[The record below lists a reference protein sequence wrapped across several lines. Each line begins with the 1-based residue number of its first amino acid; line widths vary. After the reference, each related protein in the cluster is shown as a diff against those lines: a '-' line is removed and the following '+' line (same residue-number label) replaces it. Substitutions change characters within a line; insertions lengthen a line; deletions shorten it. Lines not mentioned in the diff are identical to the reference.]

1 MNDEIIIKAKADIE
15 VIKHR
20 IYEVRGLRVML
31 DRDLAELYNVETRA
45 LNQAVRRN
53 IDRFPEDFMFVMT
66 DDEMNAWK
74 SQIVM
79 SNSIRMG
86 MRRPPV
92 VFTELGIAMLSS
104 VLRSE
109 TAIQVNINIMRA
121 FVMIRQAVAA
131 WQDTNLKVEQF
142 WGVGEKTAQHLHNMG
157 VFTGKQLRGLTI
169 QQLTTQFGKMGKV
182 LYDFARG
189 IDERPVI
196 TEWVRKSVGCE
207 RTYIND
213 LTKKEDMLAELDTL
227 ADELETRLTR
237 NNFKGRTLV
246 LKVKFNDFK
255 QSTHSSSENGVI
267 EHKERIMSLV
277 RQLLDDVDFQQR
289 PVRLLGIT
297 VTNPVEDEVRRG
309 PVQLYIEWPP
319 YPISEKDAE

>member
-1 MNDEIIIKAKADIE
+1 MNDEIIIKANADIE

-66 DDEMNAWK
+66 EDEMNAWK

-121 FVMIRQAVAA
+121 FVAIRHAIGA
-131 WQDTNLKVEQF
+131 WQGVNLKVEQLSHK
-142 WGVGEKTAQHLHNMG
+142 VDNLNARVDEILHEQNENNMEMA
-157 VFTGKQLRGLTI
+157 VQISALNDALDQLREKPST
-169 QQLTTQFGKMGKV
+169 
-182 LYDFARG
+182 
-189 IDERPVI
+189 P
-196 TEWVRKSVGCE
+196 RKRIG
-207 RTYIND
+207 
-213 LTKKEDMLAELDTL
+213 
-227 ADELETRLTR
+227 
-237 NNFKGRTLV
+237 FKT
-246 LKVKFNDFK
+246 DK
-255 QSTHSSSENGVI
+255 Q
-267 EHKERIMSLV
+267 
-277 RQLLDDVDFQQR
+277 
-289 PVRLLGIT
+289 
-297 VTNPVEDEVRRG
+297 
-309 PVQLYIEWPP
+309 
-319 YPISEKDAE
+319 

>member
-1 MNDEIIIKAKADIE
+1 MNEEIIIKANADIE

-20 IYEVRGLRVML
+20 IYEVRGLRVMF

-45 LNQAVRRN
+45 LNQAVKRN

-121 FVMIRQAVAA
+121 FVAIRHAVSA
-131 WQDTNLKVEQF
+131 WQGVNLKVEQLSHK
-142 WGVGEKTAQHLHNMG
+142 VDSLNARVDEILHEQNDNNMEMA
-157 VFTGKQLRGLTI
+157 VQIEAINNALDQLREQPAKPRKKIGYK
-169 QQLTTQFGKMGKV
+169 QN
-182 LYDFARG
+182 
-189 IDERPVI
+189 
-196 TEWVRKSVGCE
+196 TE
-207 RTYIND
+207 
-213 LTKKEDMLAELDTL
+213 
-227 ADELETRLTR
+227 
-237 NNFKGRTLV
+237 
-246 LKVKFNDFK
+246 
-255 QSTHSSSENGVI
+255 
-267 EHKERIMSLV
+267 
-277 RQLLDDVDFQQR
+277 
-289 PVRLLGIT
+289 
-297 VTNPVEDEVRRG
+297 
-309 PVQLYIEWPP
+309 
-319 YPISEKDAE
+319 

>member
-1 MNDEIIIKAKADIE
+1 MNEEIIIKANADIE

-121 FVMIRQAVAA
+121 FVAIRHAIGA
-131 WQDTNLKVEQF
+131 WQGVNLKVEQLSHK
-142 WGVGEKTAQHLHNMG
+142 VDNLNARVDEILHEQNENNMEMA
-157 VFTGKQLRGLTI
+157 VQISALNDALDQLREKPST
-169 QQLTTQFGKMGKV
+169 
-182 LYDFARG
+182 
-189 IDERPVI
+189 P
-196 TEWVRKSVGCE
+196 RKRIG
-207 RTYIND
+207 
-213 LTKKEDMLAELDTL
+213 
-227 ADELETRLTR
+227 
-237 NNFKGRTLV
+237 
-246 LKVKFNDFK
+246 FK
-255 QSTHSSSENGVI
+255 QEN
-267 EHKERIMSLV
+267 K
-277 RQLLDDVDFQQR
+277 
-289 PVRLLGIT
+289 
-297 VTNPVEDEVRRG
+297 
-309 PVQLYIEWPP
+309 
-319 YPISEKDAE
+319 

>member
-1 MNDEIIIKAKADIE
+1 MNEEIIIKANTDIE

-53 IDRFPEDFMFVMT
+53 INRFPEDFMFVMT
-66 DDEMNAWK
+66 EDEMNAWK

-121 FVMIRQAVAA
+121 FVAIRHAIGA
-131 WQDTNLKVEQF
+131 WQGVNLKVEQLSHK
-142 WGVGEKTAQHLHNMG
+142 VDNLNARVDEILHEQNENNMEMA
-157 VFTGKQLRGLTI
+157 VQISALNDALDQLREKPST
-169 QQLTTQFGKMGKV
+169 
-182 LYDFARG
+182 
-189 IDERPVI
+189 P
-196 TEWVRKSVGCE
+196 RKRIG
-207 RTYIND
+207 
-213 LTKKEDMLAELDTL
+213 
-227 ADELETRLTR
+227 
-237 NNFKGRTLV
+237 
-246 LKVKFNDFK
+246 FK
-255 QSTHSSSENGVI
+255 QEN
-267 EHKERIMSLV
+267 K
-277 RQLLDDVDFQQR
+277 
-289 PVRLLGIT
+289 
-297 VTNPVEDEVRRG
+297 
-309 PVQLYIEWPP
+309 
-319 YPISEKDAE
+319 

>member
-1 MNDEIIIKAKADIE
+1 MNDEIIIKANADIE

-66 DDEMNAWK
+66 EDEMNAWK

-121 FVMIRQAVAA
+121 FVAIRHAIGA
-131 WQDTNLKVEQF
+131 WQGVNLKVEQLSHK
-142 WGVGEKTAQHLHNMG
+142 VDNLNARVDEILHEQNENNMEMA
-157 VFTGKQLRGLTI
+157 VQINALNDALDQLREKPST
-169 QQLTTQFGKMGKV
+169 
-182 LYDFARG
+182 
-189 IDERPVI
+189 P
-196 TEWVRKSVGCE
+196 RKRIG
-207 RTYIND
+207 
-213 LTKKEDMLAELDTL
+213 
-227 ADELETRLTR
+227 
-237 NNFKGRTLV
+237 
-246 LKVKFNDFK
+246 FK
-255 QSTHSSSENGVI
+255 QDS
-267 EHKERIMSLV
+267 K
-277 RQLLDDVDFQQR
+277 
-289 PVRLLGIT
+289 
-297 VTNPVEDEVRRG
+297 
-309 PVQLYIEWPP
+309 
-319 YPISEKDAE
+319 

>member
-1 MNDEIIIKAKADIE
+1 MNEEIIIKANADIE

-20 IYEVRGLRVML
+20 IYEVRGQRVML

-121 FVMIRQAVAA
+121 FVAIRHAIGA
-131 WQDTNLKVEQF
+131 WQGVNLKVEQLSHK
-142 WGVGEKTAQHLHNMG
+142 VDNLNARVDEILHEQNENNMEMA
-157 VFTGKQLRGLTI
+157 VQISALNDALDQLREKPSTPRKRIG
-169 QQLTTQFGKMGKV
+169 FK
-182 LYDFARG
+182 
-189 IDERPVI
+189 
-196 TEWVRKSVGCE
+196 TEK
-207 RTYIND
+207 
-213 LTKKEDMLAELDTL
+213 
-227 ADELETRLTR
+227 
-237 NNFKGRTLV
+237 
-246 LKVKFNDFK
+246 
-255 QSTHSSSENGVI
+255 H
-267 EHKERIMSLV
+267 
-277 RQLLDDVDFQQR
+277 
-289 PVRLLGIT
+289 
-297 VTNPVEDEVRRG
+297 
-309 PVQLYIEWPP
+309 
-319 YPISEKDAE
+319 